1 MKKVLEPYR
10 EKVVKEKGLPNEQ
23 KGIII
28 LDLFKANYTQ
38 PVLDRMK
45 LNFEVVFV
53 PAGMTDL
60 LQPMDLA
67 VNKPLKDGLKKR
79 YGRWY
84 QDQIEEQV
92 KSGIPPE
99 KVLVDLR
106 LSSIKALHLQW
117 VYEAWAGVEKGRYQW
132 GALLCVGN
140 RAHVQCRLILSL
152 VAVVTQCSR
161 KMFVVVFERQQC
173 ARGLQ
178 FNCLRLL
185 HCWLRKWKCG
195 PWLRR
200 GLLIFFSTYL
210 FCLSF
215 FDLSFFFKS
224 RYLSPEG
231 RI

>member
-1 MKKVLEPYR
+1 M
-10 EKVVKEKGLPNEQ
+10 PNEQ

-117 VYEAWAGVEKGRYQW
+117 VYEAWAGVEKG
-132 GALLCVGN
+132 CVKGGFDKAGIN
-140 RAHVQCRLILSL
+140 GVLSC
-152 VAVVTQCSR
+152 VWETGP
-161 KMFVVVFERQQC
+161 MFSV
-173 ARGLQ
+173 
-178 FNCLRLL
+178 
-185 HCWLRKWKCG
+185 
-195 PWLRR
+195 
-200 GLLIFFSTYL
+200 
-210 FCLSF
+210 
-215 FDLSFFFKS
+215 D
-224 RYLSPEG
+224 
-231 RI
+231 

>member
-1 MKKVLEPYR
+1 
-10 EKVVKEKGLPNEQ
+10 
-23 KGIII
+23 
-28 LDLFKANYTQ
+28 
-38 PVLDRMK
+38 MK

-117 VYEAWAGVEKGRYQW
+117 VYEAWAGV
-132 GALLCVGN
+132 
-140 RAHVQCRLILSL
+140 
-152 VAVVTQCSR
+152 
-161 KMFVVVFERQQC
+161 
-173 ARGLQ
+173 
-178 FNCLRLL
+178 
-185 HCWLRKWKCG
+185 
-195 PWLRR
+195 
-200 GLLIFFSTYL
+200 
-210 FCLSF
+210 
-215 FDLSFFFKS
+215 
-224 RYLSPEG
+224 
-231 RI
+231 